1 MLDQRFYWGT
11 IRKSIVAFGNMFNNI
26 TIERKDDAGNVV
38 QLQRVPL
45 AYSPQQKF
53 LAKIRQQPDVDN
65 TNFQVILPRMG
76 FEMVS
81 LDYDPN
87 RKISPMQQSRT
98 INSSTTASAQYA
110 PTPYNINVLL
120 YIYAKNQ
127 DDGLQIIEQILP
139 YFNPDYN
146 LTINAIPELSINN
159 DLPIILNSIGF
170 VDDYEGDM
178 TTRRAI
184 MWTLSF
190 VMKLNFYGPVSK
202 QGIINRVT
210 TNTFR
215 DAALSSQQ
223 SRIIVQ
229 GTGDLANTI
238 LDGNVTYLST
248 FEDF

>member
-11 IRKSIVAFGNMFNNI
+11 IRKAIVAFGNMFNNI
-26 TIERKDDAGNVV
+26 TIERKDAAGNVV

-53 LAKIRQQPDVDN
+53 LAKIKQQPNVDN

>member
-11 IRKSIVAFGNMFNNI
+11 IRKAIVAFGNMFNNI
-26 TIERKDDAGNVV
+26 TIERKDAAGNVV

-53 LAKIRQQPDVDN
+53 LAKIKQQPNVDN

-98 INSSTTASAQYA
+98 INSSTSASAQYA

-146 LTINAIPELSINN
+146 LTIHAIPQLNINN
-159 DLPIILNSIGF
+159 DLPIILTSIGF

-215 DAALSSQQ
+215 DAALTSQQ
-223 SRIIVQ
+223 SRIIVE

-238 LDGNVTYLST
+238 PDGNVTYLST

>member
-11 IRKSIVAFGNMFNNI
+11 IRKAIVAFGNMFNNI
-26 TIERKDDAGNVV
+26 TIERKDAAGNVV

-53 LAKIRQQPDVDN
+53 LAKIKQQPNVDN

-98 INSSTTASAQYA
+98 INSSTSASAQYA

-146 LTINAIPELSINN
+146 LTIHAIPELSINN

-215 DAALSSQQ
+215 DAALTSQQ
-223 SRIIVQ
+223 SRIIIE

-238 LDGNVTYLST
+238 PEGNVTYLST

>member
-1 MLDQRFYWGT
+1 
-11 IRKSIVAFGNMFNNI
+11 
-26 TIERKDDAGNVV
+26 
-38 QLQRVPL
+38 
-45 AYSPQQKF
+45 
-53 LAKIRQQPDVDN
+53 
-65 TNFQVILPRMG
+65 
-76 FEMVS
+76 
-81 LDYDPN
+81 
-87 RKISPMQQSRT
+87 
-98 INSSTTASAQYA
+98 
-110 PTPYNINVLL
+110 LL
-120 YIYAKNQ
+120 YIYVKNQ

-146 LTINAIPELSINN
+146 LTLKAIPALDIKN
-159 DLPIILNSIGF
+159 DLPILLNTIGF
-170 VDDYEGDM
+170 EDDYEGDM

-184 MWTLSF
+184 IWTLSF

-215 DAALSSQQ
+215 DAALTSQQ

-238 LDGNVTYLST
+238 PDGNVTYLST

>member
-1 MLDQRFYWGT
+1 MLDDRFYWGT
-11 IRKSIVAFGNMFNNI
+11 IRKAIVAFGNMFNNI
-26 TIERKDDAGNVV
+26 TIQRKDANGNIV
-38 QLQRVPL
+38 QIQRVPL

-53 LAKIRQQPDVDN
+53 LAKIKQQPNVDN

-98 INSSTTASAQYA
+98 INSSSSASAMYA

-146 LTINAIPELSINN
+146 LTIHAIPE
-159 DLPIILNSIGF
+159 
-170 VDDYEGDM
+170 
-178 TTRRAI
+178 
-184 MWTLSF
+184 
-190 VMKLNFYGPVSK
+190 
-202 QGIINRVT
+202 
-210 TNTFR
+210 
-215 DAALSSQQ
+215 
-223 SRIIVQ
+223 
-229 GTGDLANTI
+229 
-238 LDGNVTYLST
+238 
-248 FEDF
+248 